1 VPCLASDIEANLALE
16 LGPESYFPLGK
27 IDALMEAIRLKL
39 AAPDSAPERAAR
51 ATRALD
57 CFGWDPIVDR
67 TIEVYEGAL
76 AAWKPGHA
84 HRGGADLKNHLGFGG
99 RQ

>member
-1 VPCLASDIEANLALE
+1 MDLRTVNEFVECGDDDTVPERDGRKRS
-16 LGPESYFPLGK
+16 S
-27 IDALMEAIRLKL
+27 
-39 AAPDSAPERAAR
+39 AAAGGAHAAERGERAA
-51 ATRALD
+51 RALD

-67 TIEVYEGAL
+67 TIEVYESAL

-84 HRGGADLKNHLGFGG
+84 NRGAAELKNHLGFGG